1 MALETMVRLMINN
14 SDLEVRVEILEGEV
28 ADLTAGLSLANE
40 DISNLQDSEVIQDER
55 FLNIEDEITN
65 LDTDVESKSYRK
77 AKSREFR
84 TYFHHRCLIWLH
96 CALFAHCN

>member
-1 MALETMVRLMINN
+1 MINN
-14 SDLEVRVEILEGEV
+14 SDLQVRVEILEEEV

-55 FLNIEDEITN
+55 FLNIEEEITN
-65 LDTDVESKSYRK
+65 LDTDVKSKSYRK

-84 TYFHHRCLIWLH
+84 TYFHHRC
-96 CALFAHCN
+96 